1 MELQD
6 YSKRKIEESQQF
18 LKNYKPDWLHKK
30 IDSYLFAWVKVLDL
44 WCGPATFDEFHHT
57 IPMDY
62 YGVDHDMWFVQSAK
76 ERGKKVEQYDIMD
89 ESLPYADNS
98 FDFVFCRHVIEHVP
112 TDGQLKLVS
121 EISRVLKPGWTTMI
135 LRPTAYHWYFWDD
148 PTHYRPCTHG
158 QFYHLAND
166 FGLNIIECKY
176 SLTRFFSNNLQRF
189 LRLPP
194 LRWFLWEVFLVAKK
208 K

>member
-62 YGVDHDMWFVQSAK
+62 YGVDHDQRYREYSS
-76 ERGKKVEQYDIMD
+76 RDEQPWYSDRQHTIGTSGMIQHIID
-89 ESLPYADNS
+89 HVHMDNS
-98 FDFVFCRHVIEHVP
+98 
-112 TDGQLKLVS
+112 
-121 EISRVLKPGWTTMI
+121 TTLPMTSDSI
-135 LRPTAYHWYFWDD
+135 L
-148 PTHYRPCTHG
+148 
-158 QFYHLAND
+158 
-166 FGLNIIECKY
+166 
-176 SLTRFFSNNLQRF
+176 
-189 LRLPP
+189 
-194 LRWFLWEVFLVAKK
+194 
-208 K
+208 

>member
-44 WCGPATFDEFHHT
+44 WC
-57 IPMDY
+57 
-62 YGVDHDMWFVQSAK
+62 
-76 ERGKKVEQYDIMD
+76 
-89 ESLPYADNS
+89 
-98 FDFVFCRHVIEHVP
+98 FCRHVIEHVP

-135 LRPTAYHWYFWDD
+135 LWPTAYHWYFWDD